1 MSAEV
6 KKEILRLLRV
16 DEEFRYAVA
25 GLIGLEDI
33 RKGQDEL
40 RLGLARL
47 EEAQARLEQAHARLE
62 EAVAR
67 LQEAMARLQ
76 EAVARLQEAV
86 ASLASEQRRTSRTLR
101 HLIRYINSMSITLE
115 EEAHS
120 IIERRLSQRGIF
132 VRLGALVRP
141 YVELDVYGSDGS
153 LTFLG
158 ETKTRLAVRH
168 VKRLEKKIEMV
179 KMREPEL
186 LRGRVVLTIYAMWVH
201 PDAYEEC
208 KVRNIW
214 LNMPNKELIEL
225 EQAISKA

>member
-76 EAVARLQEAV
+76 EAVA
-86 ASLASEQRRTSRTLR
+86 SLASEQRRTSRTLR

-115 EEAHS
+115 EEAYS